1 MMRSLKNVGLAL
13 GMATLLVGLT
23 ACGGAKTEAPAPTE
37 STAPAAEGTTAPAG
51 DAMSAPAA
59 GTAAPA
65 DATKPAEGAMKEGG
79 ETKAEEKK
87 EDKKEGAAAPAG
99 DAMSAPAPTEE
110 KKP

>member
-13 GMATLLVGLT
+13 GMASLLVGLT
-23 ACGGAKTEAPAPTE
+23 ACGGAKTEAPAPAE

-51 DAMSAPAA
+51 DAMSAPAE

-65 DATKPAEGAMKEGG
+65 DATKPAEGAMKEG
-79 ETKAEEKK
+79 EM
-87 EDKKEGAAAPAG
+87 KEGAAAPAG

-110 KKP
+110 KTP